1 MARRAAEGKR
11 GMEWRAEG
19 TVIGRRLHGEHAV
32 ILDVLTL
39 EHGRHAG
46 LVPGGASPRRA
57 ALTQLG
63 SRLMLHWRGRG
74 EDMLGTFA
82 IEPLHSRA
90 AIMGDPVA
98 LAGLQAVG
106 ALLVRALPERDPHPR
121 LAQAVEGLLDAMAA
135 QGAQGW
141 AGDYLRFE
149 MLLLDEV
156 GLGLDLDRC
165 AMTGAREGLA
175 WVSPRT
181 GRAVTAAAVA
191 GQPELRARL
200 LSLPAVLGG
209 AGPGGLAE
217 GLALTGHFLHRRLAE
232 AHDGRPL
239 PAARDRLAARLLA
252 AAGGGV

>member
-1 MARRAAEGKR
+1 
-11 GMEWRAEG
+11 MEWRGEG

-57 ALTQLG
+57 ALTQPG

-74 EDMLGTFA
+74 EEALGHFA
-82 IEPLHSRA
+82 IEPVRSRA
-90 AIMGDPVA
+90 AIMADATA

-121 LAQAVEGLLDAMAA
+121 LALAVEALLDAMAV
-135 QGAQGW
+135 QGVQGW
-141 AGDYLRFE
+141 AADYLRFE
-149 MLLLDEV
+149 MLLLEEA

-191 GQPELRARL
+191 DQPDLRARL
-200 LSLPAVLGG
+200 LSLPALLGG

-217 GLALTGHFLHRRLAE
+217 GLALTGHFLHQRLAE

-239 PAARDRLAARLLA
+239 PAARDRLASRLRTGPV
-252 AAGGGV
+252 GGGA